1 MPAIEFERSQVVAA
15 DPQHCWS
22 VYTDVPKLVTWVTV
36 LDEAKEISHLETYT
50 AVLADRVGPF
60 KLKADL
66 DIKVSEVVPGE
77 HIRVRADGKDR
88 QVASRIMID
97 AVLSTEP
104 QQGGGTLV
112 RATGSY
118 EVVGIV
124 ATMGASMIVTK
135 ANKILDEFF
144 GHSVA
149 ELGDPGMAGR
159 ERT

>member
-15 DPQHCWS
+15 DQPRCWT
-22 VYTDVPKLVTWVTV
+22 VYTDVPKLVSWVSV
-36 LDEAKEISHLETYT
+36 LDDAKEISHLETYT
-50 AVLADRVGPF
+50 ATLADRLGPF

-77 HIRVRADGKDR
+77 HIRVRADGEDR

-97 AVLSTEP
+97 AVLSMEP
-104 QQGGGTLV
+104 QQDGTLV
-112 RATGSY
+112 RAKGSY
-118 EVVGIV
+118 EVVGRV
-124 ATMGASMIVTK
+124 ATMGASMIVKK

-149 ELGDPGMAGR
+149 ELGSV
-159 ERT
+159 